1 VSHLPYNFR
10 KCRKL
15 VTSVANDVRAYCH
28 ADDTKET
35 LKTSHVPDLKQKNWL
50 TEDKELLTPEESF
63 ETKVLRGSAPLY
75 QP

>member
-1 VSHLPYNFR
+1 
-10 KCRKL
+10 L
-15 VTSVANDVRAYCH
+15 VTSVANDVRAYYH

-35 LKTSHVPDLKQKNWL
+35 LKTSHVLGLEKKNWL
-50 TEDKELLTPEESF
+50 TGVKELLTPEESS